1 MGLCLTLKK
10 NETIYLW
17 TGQQQDVDELVA
29 LSLNNSSKEDGYNLT
44 IYRDGKDPYQLRMGG
59 AASKDTLMLLNDDI
73 VSRIQ
78 MKSVSRDKLKMILAA
93 DDGVH
98 ILHKKERYNGDF
110 IPPEWKCTPVKMAD
124 RL

>member
-17 TGQQQDVDELVA
+17 TGQHQDVDELVA
-29 LSLNNSSKEDGYNLT
+29 LSLNNSSKEKGYSMT
-44 IYRDGKDPYQLRMGG
+44 IYRDGKHTHQLIMD
-59 AASKDTLMLLNDDI
+59 AASSKDTLLLLNDDI

-98 ILHKKERYNGDF
+98 ILHKKEKYNEDF
-110 IPPEWKCTPVKMAD
+110 VPPEWKCTPIKMAE
-124 RL
+124 